1 MTRVNECFAYVL
13 LILSNHAPKRKNIEG
28 QHHSLLA
35 KDLGFIDLVLP
46 EARGTRILNTTLGTG
61 KVHMMSPEG
70 L

>member
-1 MTRVNECFAYVL
+1 MTRVNEFFAYMP

-35 KDLGFIDLVLP
+35 KDLVLTDLVLP
-46 EARGTRILNTTLGTG
+46 EARRTRILNTTLGTG
-61 KVHMMSPEG
+61 KAHMMSPEG

>member
-1 MTRVNECFAYVL
+1 MNAYMS

-28 QHHSLLA
+28 QHHSLLEE
-35 KDLGFIDLVLP
+35 DLVLIDLVLS
-46 EARGTRILNTTLGTG
+46 EARGTTILNTTLGTG